1 MCLLLPGE
9 HRSWLELSSSLWIN
23 HLIPKNG
30 FTRGCCIQQ
39 TPDSPLLLSLLKQQ
53 AVIKERRS
61 TRQQWTVELSV
72 NPAWYHLSLY
82 LVKRDMHN
90 AGFFTWSIPWSSDHC
105 TSTVTTQSDAVDVRV
120 AEKLQRCCCL
130 FACHTQHGHR
140 ALPGSKGN
148 TAACFVS

>member
-39 TPDSPLLLSLLKQQ
+39 TPDSPLLLSLSSGSGWTHLKQQ

-90 AGFFTWSIPWSSDHC
+90 AGFFYLKHPVIFRSLHIYSHDSVRCCWRKSCWETAKMLLFVCMSYAAW
-105 TSTVTTQSDAVDVRV
+105 TQS
-120 AEKLQRCCCL
+120 
-130 FACHTQHGHR
+130 FAR
-140 ALPGSKGN
+140 K
-148 TAACFVS
+148 